1 MRSETTGA
9 RFAGKVAIVTGA
21 GAGIGRAT
29 AVRLA
34 TEGAR
39 VVAADVVQDRLDDL
53 VKANA
58 GLSLTPVVGD
68 ITSSN
73 SVDQLVAAAGD
84 QVDVLA
90 NVAGI
95 MDGFL
100 PAAEVDD
107 GTWER
112 VFAVNVTAVLRLTRA
127 VLPMMLE
134 VGSGAIV
141 NVTSEAGLRGSAAGV
156 AYTASKHAVIGITLN
171 TAFIYGPKGVR
182 CNAVAPG
189 PVATSIE
196 APWRSQVAAERI
208 GPVMQRVLPP
218 TARPEQLAAAICWLA
233 SDDSANVNGVVL
245 PSDGGWS
252 AL

>member
-1 MRSETTGA
+1 
-9 RFAGKVAIVTGA
+9 
-21 GAGIGRAT
+21 
-29 AVRLA
+29 
-34 TEGAR
+34 
-39 VVAADVVQDRLDDL
+39 
-53 VKANA
+53 
-58 GLSLTPVVGD
+58 
-68 ITSSN
+68 
-73 SVDQLVAAAGD
+73 
-84 QVDVLA
+84 
-90 NVAGI
+90 
-95 MDGFL
+95 
-100 PAAEVDD
+100 
-107 GTWER
+107 
-112 VFAVNVTAVLRLTRA
+112 
-127 VLPMMLE
+127 MMLE